1 MLREGPV
8 AAGRDVS
15 ALRPVSPQTRAMQH
29 TGKSDDMREKKHIK
43 NGRYDEKH
51 EDIKL

>member
-15 ALRPVSPQTRAMQH
+15 ALRPVSPRTRVMKH
-29 TGKSDDMREKKHIK
+29 TGKNNDMREKKNIK